1 MRRDIVPNAR
11 LDERV
16 DEGVLRWLGH
26 VDRMERDRIGKK
38 VYVGGCAGSRSLG
51 RTWKRWTDTVNERL
65 RKRGLDVR
73 QARRMV

>member
-38 VYVGGCAGSRSLG
+38 VYVGECAGSRSLG
-51 RTWKRWTDTVNERL
+51 RTWKRFTDTVNERL
-65 RKRGLDVR
+65 RKTGLDVR